1 MRRINTLKTLAIVVL
16 ATICVAFASVSV
28 SMLDVA
34 KAETTSSQAA
44 DVVLDM
50 NGTEA
55 NLEAT
60 SGVTI
65 NKNTDFGLRSA
76 LGLFPYAKDESKTGV
91 QFGEIPEGTTATVKF
106 NKTYKASDFGG
117 VALRLIA
124 TGEITAYSL
133 SDDSLSNPAGT
144 LKVNDENSYATLT
157 MAANL
162 LADANGDISG
172 FKIYR
177 NSKSNNLFLDS
188 VTLQLDY
195 TVDGDGSSAWF
206 EVDGSRLK
214 SHTYDCNSALN
225 VFGGSGTTDFMWTE
239 DSHADKEI
247 FVKLATPVKAEDYDA
262 VEVKIAGGKNKI
274 ITAYALSD
282 TDCSYP
288 AGVTHIFGTTAIK
301 YFTLNAKIL
310 ANTDG
315 YIEGFKFKKTAL
327 DSGGQYFIDYIKF
340 VKYAADDYIKMTYPV
355 SDNANASKAD
365 SYGAWFEVDG
375 TAIADL
381 IPTKTFGLF
390 DNNDVKM
397 TFTTPEMVAKPVT
410 VRLAT
415 PVKAKK
421 GMEVAIRLAVGK
433 ACTLDGYALSDT
445 SFSTSA
451 GSVVCGG
458 GNGVVTLALDSEML
472 ADGDGYI
479 RGFVFKRT
487 AGDAADGQYFADRV
501 YLISPK
507 DTVLDM
513 NLTDAWFEYNGEQ
526 ITECHPDNTVPV
538 FSGNNGSTK
547 MTWTEG
553 VGTGAE
559 ILVKF
564 GKSYHAKTY
573 PLIKFRVCVG
583 NWNAPGNT
591 ITSEILSLDGTKTAY
606 SFETEIP
613 SGAEGV
619 NQEYVLMIKSE
630 YLADKNG
637 KVSGFIL
644 KKASQ
649 TVSGA
654 TGQYFADYVELLK
667 DKDCVITVA
676 DGETTTT
683 VAAKLGE
690 TVKVS
695 ELGANDGENDKVVG
709 YKINGKLYSADYS
722 FTLTEDV
729 EIEAVRLAFKMRV
742 GASIRRSGDMG
753 LRFIVDLSG
762 ADFAALQNLVGENNL
777 TLGIAITKK
786 DNGKTVEKPATNRID
801 DGSGNIIYCGV
812 VTGIPETSYKTQF
825 SSQAFADIVY
835 ADGSNRV
842 YAIENDNVRSVY
854 DVAVNALASGTLS
867 EADRAYFE
875 SVKNT
880 ADENASSIQKII
892 LPDYDAKKNEYGID
906 ISGWLIPKNIS
917 TADVDWITD
926 AGINVMHAVAAG
938 DSETLF
944 FPEYNA
950 EAEAKL
956 NFFRD
961 KGIQIYVNTCSRDA
975 DSFRKISSFGR
986 HDGVIGMSYDEPTKA
1001 EIDEIAKYV
1010 DYFNQNGNGKNMLV
1024 NLFPSF
1030 TSSVKSDFGKWYN
1043 TTQQKYELYLQYYCD
1058 NVLSK
1063 LTSGEKWLSA
1073 DRYLLTYDK
1082 NGKKCLDNGWLAD
1095 VQSVAKVAKNYGAK
1109 TNFFVQTMA
1118 YGATNGVASGAQ
1130 EGSRDRVP
1138 TYNDIRLQQYALMA
1152 FGYDGISLFCYGSPA
1167 AGGEFSL
1174 SQTGIIDRNGN
1185 KTETYE
1191 AVKKANGEIL
1201 AFDHVLKQF
1210 AWQGV
1215 FTCDAGKTITGTSTT
1230 SNASFKTLDR
1240 ISLANVSSLS
1250 KFSASADTLCGYFK
1264 DAAGNDGIM
1273 VVNYNETTEN
1283 LTDTVE
1289 LTFDS
1294 SKYNAAVCHV
1304 GGVKKVFTGLTNGK
1318 LSLSLGAGEGI
1329 FVIPYAE

>member
-1 MRRINTLKTLAIVVL
+1 MRRINTLKTLAIVVF
-16 ATICVAFASVSV
+16 AIICAAFTSVSV
-28 SMLDVA
+28 SMLNVA
-34 KAETTSSQAA
+34 KADDSGNAAA
-44 DVVLDM
+44 DLV
-50 NGTEA
+50 
-55 NLEAT
+55 
-60 SGVTI
+60 I
-65 NKNTDFGLRSA
+65 
-76 LGLFPYAKDESKTGV
+76 
-91 QFGEIPEGTTATVKF
+91 
-106 NKTYKASDFGG
+106 
-117 VALRLIA
+117 
-124 TGEITAYSL
+124 
-133 SDDSLSNPAGT
+133 
-144 LKVNDENSYATLT
+144 
-157 MAANL
+157 
-162 LADANGDISG
+162 DANCTD
-172 FKIYR
+172 
-177 NSKSNNLFLDS
+177 
-188 VTLQLDY
+188 
-195 TVDGDGSSAWF
+195 AWL
-206 EVDGSRLK
+206 EVDGAKLK
-214 SHTYDCNSALN
+214 SHTYDNNPALN
-225 VFGGSGTTDFMWTE
+225 IFNGDGSTEFMWTE

-247 FVKLATPVKAEDYDA
+247 SVKLATPVKAEDYDA

-288 AGVTHIFGTTAIK
+288 AGVTHIFGATVIK

-310 ANTDG
+310 ADTDG
-315 YIEGFKFKKTAL
+315 YIEGFKFKRTDL
-327 DSGGQYFIDYIKF
+327 DSGDGQYYIDYIKF

-355 SDNANASKAD
+355 SDNANASKTY

-375 TAIADL
+375 TARAEL
-381 IPTKTFGLF
+381 LPTSTFGLF

-397 TFTTPEMVAKPVT
+397 TFTEPEMVAKPVT

-421 GMEVAIRLAVGK
+421 GMEVAIRLAVGE

-458 GNGVVTLALDSEML
+458 SNGVVTLELDSEML
-472 ADGDGYI
+472 ADEDGYI

-487 AGDAADGQYFADRV
+487 AGDAAEGQYFADRV

-513 NLTDAWFEYNGEQ
+513 NLTDAWLEYNEEQ
-526 ITECHPDNTVPV
+526 ITICHPDNTLSV
-538 FSGNNGSTK
+538 FSGNDGSTK
-547 MTWTEG
+547 MTWSERL
-553 VGTGAE
+553 GTGEAVS
-559 ILVKF
+559 VKF
-564 GKSYHAKTY
+564 RKSYYAETY

-583 NWNAPGNT
+583 NWNEPGNT

-630 YLADKNG
+630 YLADENG

-649 TVSGA
+649 TVGGA

-676 DGETTTT
+676 DGETTT

-695 ELGANDGENDKVVG
+695 ELGVTDGENDKVVG
-709 YKINGKLYSADYS
+709 YNINGKLYTENYS
-722 FTLTEDV
+722 FIVTEDV
-729 EIEAVRLAFKMRV
+729 EIKVVRLAFKMRV

-753 LRFIVDLSG
+753 LRFIVDLNG

-786 DNGKTVEKPATNRID
+786 DKGKTLEKPATNRID

-812 VTGIPETSYKTQF
+812 VTGIPKTSYKTQF

-835 ADGSNRV
+835 ADGSKRV

-854 DVAVNALASGTLS
+854 DVAVNALASGTLTA
-867 EADRAYFE
+867 EEKTFFE
-875 SVKNT
+875 GVKKT
-880 ADENASSIQKII
+880 AENNASSLAKII
-892 LPDYDAKKNEYGID
+892 LPDYDANKSEYGID

-950 EAEAKL
+950 EALAKL

-975 DSFRKISSFGR
+975 ASFQKISSFGK
-986 HDGVIGMSYDEPTKA
+986 HGGVIGMSYDEPTKA

-1030 TSSVKSDFGKWYN
+1030 TSSVKSDFGKLYN

-1191 AVKKANGEIL
+1191 AVKKANNEL
-1201 AFDHVLKQF
+1201 LSFDHVLKQF
-1210 AWQGV
+1210 NWQGV
-1215 FTCDAGKTITGTSTT
+1215 FTCDAGKTLTGTSTT

-1250 KFSASADTLCGYFK
+1250 KVSASADTLCGYFK

-1294 SKYNAAVCHV
+1294 SKYNAAVCYV
-1304 GGVKKVFTGLTNGK
+1304 GGVKKVFTGLTDGK

>member
-16 ATICVAFASVSV
+16 AIICAAFTSVSV
-28 SMLDVA
+28 SMLNVA

-44 DVVLDM
+44 NVVLDM

-60 SGVTI
+60 SGVAI

-76 LGLFPYAKDESKTGV
+76 LGLFPYATDESKTGV

-206 EVDGSRLK
+206 EVDGSKLT
-214 SHTYDCNSALN
+214 SHTYDNNSALN
-225 VFGGSGTTDFMWTE
+225 IFNGNGSTEFMWTE

-247 FVKLATPVKAEDYDA
+247 SVKLATPVKAEDYDA

-288 AGVTHIFGTTAIK
+288 AGVTHIFGETVIK

-315 YIEGFKFKKTAL
+315 YIKGFKFKRTDL
-327 DSGGQYFIDYIKF
+327 DSGSGMYFIDYIKF
-340 VKYAADDYIKMTYPV
+340 VRYGADDYIKMTYPV

-375 TAIADL
+375 TAI
-381 IPTKTFGLF
+381 TKLAATSVLGVL
-390 DNNDVKM
+390 DKDDVM
-397 TFTTPEMVAKPVT
+397 ATWTEGNMVAKPVT

-458 GNGVVTLALDSEML
+458 GNGVVTLELDSEML

-513 NLTDAWFEYNGEQ
+513 NLTDAWFEYNGTK
-526 ITECHPDNTVPV
+526 ITNNTDDTYAGL
-538 FSGNNGSTK
+538 FGGDGSTK
-547 MTWTEG
+547 ITWTEN

-559 ILVKF
+559 VSVKF
-564 GKSYHAKTY
+564 RKSYYAETY

-583 NWNAPGNT
+583 NLTVGNT

-619 NQEYVLMIKSE
+619 NQEYVLTLKSE
-630 YLADKNG
+630 DLADENG

-676 DGETTTT
+676 DGEETTT
-683 VAAKLGE
+683 VAAKLGA

-695 ELGANDGENDKVVG
+695 ELDANDGENDMIVG
-709 YKINGKLYSADYS
+709 YRINGGLYSADYS

-729 EIEAVRLAFKMRV
+729 EIEVVRLAFKMRV
-742 GASIRRSGDMG
+742 GASIRRVGVMG
-753 LRFIVDLSG
+753 LRFTVDL
-762 ADFAALQNLVGENNL
+762 DKTTYENLQAIVGSENVS
-777 TLGIAITKK
+777 LGIAITKK
-786 DNGKTVEKPATNRID
+786 DNGRMVEKPATNRID

-880 ADENASSIQKII
+880 ADENASTIQKII
-892 LPDYDAKKNEYGID
+892 LPDYDSKKTEYGID

-917 TADVDWITD
+917 TSDVDWITE
-926 AGINVMHAVAAG
+926 AGINIMHAVAAG

-944 FPEYNA
+944 FPEYND
-950 EAEAKL
+950 EAKAKL

-975 DSFRKISSFGR
+975 ASFQKISSFGT

-1010 DYFNQNGNGKNMLV
+1010 DYFNRNGNGKNMFV

-1030 TSSVKSDFGKWYN
+1030 ASSVKSDFGKWYN
-1043 TTQQKYELYLQYYCD
+1043 TAQQKYELYLQYYCD

-1082 NGKKCLDNGWLAD
+1082 NGNKCIDSGWLAD
-1095 VQSVAKVAKNYGAK
+1095 VQSIAKVAKNYGAK
-1109 TNFFVQTMA
+1109 TNFFIQTMPF
-1118 YGATNGVASGAQ
+1118 GATNGVATGAK

-1152 FGYDGISLFCYGSPA
+1152 FGYDGISLFCYGSPIA
-1167 AGGEFSL
+1167 DGEFAS
-1174 SQTGIIDRNGN
+1174 SQYGMIDRNGN
-1185 KTETYE
+1185 KTEIYE
-1191 AVKKANGEIL
+1191 SVKQANNEL
-1201 AFDHVLKQF
+1201 LSFDHVLKQF

-1215 FTCDAGKTITGTSTT
+1215 FTCDAGKTITGTSST
-1230 SNASFKTLDR
+1230 SNASFKSLDR

-1250 KFSASADTLCGYFK
+1250 KVSASADTLCGYFK

-1294 SKYNAAVCHV
+1294 SKYNAAVCYV
-1304 GGVKKVFTGLTNGK
+1304 GGVKKVFTGLTDGK

>member
-16 ATICVAFASVSV
+16 AIICAAFTSVSV
-28 SMLDVA
+28 SMLNVA
-34 KAETTSSQAA
+34 KAETTTVGTAGN
-44 DVVLDM
+44 VVLDM
-50 NGTEA
+50 NGSEA
-55 NLEAT
+55 WIEVGGEKVVNLNSDNAI
-60 SGVTI
+60 S
-65 NKNTDFGLRSA
+65 
-76 LGLFPYAKDESKTGV
+76 GLFVGATG
-91 QFGEIPEGTTATVKF
+91 ATKMMWTGGGASEYVVRF
-106 NKTYKASDFGG
+106 ANSYKASSYACVTVRFAVGAAG
-117 VALRLIA
+117 TI
-124 TGEITAYSL
+124 TGYSL
-133 SDDSLSNPAGT
+133 SDSNNADPAGSITSAGGNENKILVLSAATLADGNGMISGIKITSSGAGNDFIDYVSLSNEY
-144 LKVNDENSYATLT
+144 VV
-157 MAANL
+157 
-162 LADANGDISG
+162 DANCTD
-172 FKIYR
+172 
-177 NSKSNNLFLDS
+177 
-188 VTLQLDY
+188 
-195 TVDGDGSSAWF
+195 AWL
-206 EVDGSRLK
+206 EVDGSKLL
-214 SHTYDCNSALN
+214 SHTHDNNPALN
-225 VFGGSGTTDFMWTE
+225 IFNGDGSTEFMWTE
-239 DSHADKEI
+239 GSHADKEI
-247 FVKLATPVKAEDYDA
+247 SVKLATPVKADDFDA
-262 VEVKIAGGKNKI
+262 VEVKFAGDKNKI
-274 ITAYALSD
+274 VTAYALSD
-282 TDCSYP
+282 ADCSYP
-288 AGVTHIFGTTAIK
+288 AGVTHIYARTAVK

-315 YIEGFKFKKTAL
+315 YIDGFKFKRTDL
-327 DSGGQYFIDYIKF
+327 DSGSGQYFIDYIKF
-340 VKYAADDYIKMTYPV
+340 VRYAADDYIKITKPV
-355 SDNANASKAD
+355 SDSSESGGPTS

-375 TAIADL
+375 TAI
-381 IPTKTFGLF
+381 TKLAATSVLGVL
-390 DNNDVKM
+390 DKDDVM
-397 TFTTPEMVAKPVT
+397 ATWTEGNMVAKPVT

-415 PVKAKK
+415 PLKAEK
-421 GMEVAIRLAVGK
+421 GAEVAIRLAVGS

-445 SFSTSA
+445 SFSASA

-458 GNGVVTLALDSEML
+458 SNGVVTLKLDSEML
-472 ADGDGYI
+472 ADEDGYI

-487 AGDAADGQYFADRV
+487 AGEAASGQYFADRV
-501 YLISPK
+501 YLVTPK

-513 NLTDAWFEYNGEQ
+513 NLTDAWFEYNGTK
-526 ITECHPDNTVPV
+526 ITNNAADTAIPV
-538 FSGNNGSTK
+538 FSGNDGSTK
-547 MTWTEG
+547 MTWSEEL
-553 VGTGAE
+553 GTGEAVS
-559 ILVKF
+559 VKF
-564 GKSYHAKTY
+564 RKSYYAETY

-613 SGAEGV
+613 SGADGV

-630 YLADKNG
+630 YLADENG

-667 DKDCVITVA
+667 DKDCVITVR
-676 DGETTTT
+676 DGEETTT

-690 TVKVS
+690 IVKVS
-695 ELGANDGENDKVVG
+695 ELKASDGENDMIVG
-709 YKINGKLYSADYS
+709 YKINGGLYSADYS

-729 EIEAVRLAFKMRV
+729 EIEVVRLAFKMRI
-742 GASIRRSGDMG
+742 GASIRRVGVMG
-753 LRFIVDLSG
+753 LRFAVDL
-762 ADFAALQNLVGENNL
+762 DKTTYENLQAIVGSENVS
-777 TLGIAITKK
+777 LGIAITKK
-786 DNGKTVEKPATNRID
+786 DNGRTVEKPATNRID

-835 ADGSNRV
+835 ADGINRV

-892 LPDYDAKKNEYGID
+892 LPDYDANKSEYGID

-926 AGINVMHAVAAG
+926 AGINIMHAVAAG

-944 FPEYNA
+944 FPEYND
-950 EAEAKL
+950 EAIAKL

-961 KGIQIYVNTCSRDA
+961 KKIQIYVNTCSRDA
-975 DSFRKISSFGR
+975 ASFQKISSFGT
-986 HDGVIGMSYDEPTKA
+986 HGGVIGMSYDEPTKA

-1010 DYFNQNGNGKNMLV
+1010 DYFNRNGNGKNMFV

-1030 TSSVKSDFGKWYN
+1030 ASSVKSDFGKWYN

-1082 NGKKCLDNGWLAD
+1082 NGNKCIDSGWLAD

-1109 TNFFVQTMA
+1109 TNFFIQTMPF
-1118 YGATNGVASGAQ
+1118 GATNGVATGAK

-1152 FGYDGISLFCYGSPA
+1152 FGYDGISLFCYGSPIA
-1167 AGGEFSL
+1167 DGEFAS
-1174 SQTGIIDRNGN
+1174 SQYGMIDRSGN
-1185 KTETYE
+1185 KTEIYE
-1191 AVKKANGEIL
+1191 SVKQANNEL
-1201 AFDHVLKQF
+1201 LSFDHVLKQF

-1215 FTCDAGKTITGTSTT
+1215 FTCDAGKTITGTSST

-1250 KFSASADTLCGYFK
+1250 KVSASADTLCGYFK

-1273 VVNYNETTEN
+1273 VVNYNETTKN

-1294 SKYNAAVCHV
+1294 SKYNAAVCYV
-1304 GGVKKVFTGLTNGK
+1304 GGVKKVFTGLTDGK

>member
-1 MRRINTLKTLAIVVL
+1 MRRINTLKTLVIVVL
-16 ATICVAFASVSV
+16 AIICAAFTSVSV
-28 SMLDVA
+28 SMLNVA
-34 KAETTSSQAA
+34 KAETTSSQAGN
-44 DVVLDM
+44 VVLDM
-50 NGTEA
+50 NGIDA

-60 SGVTI
+60 SGVVI
-65 NKNTDFGLRSA
+65 NKNTDFGLSA
-76 LGLFPYAKDESKTGV
+76 LGLFPYATDERKTGV
-91 QFGEIPEGTTATVKF
+91 QFGEIPEGTTATVTF

-124 TGEITAYSL
+124 NGEITAYSL

-144 LKVNDENSYATLT
+144 LKVNGENSYATLT

-206 EVDGSRLK
+206 EVGGSRLT

-239 DSHADKEI
+239 GNHADKEI
-247 FVKLATPVKAEDYDA
+247 TVKLLTPVKADKFDTM
-262 VEVKIAGGKNKI
+262 EVKMVGDGQRML
-274 ITAYALSD
+274 TAYSLSD
-282 TDCSYP
+282 TECKYP
-288 AGVTHIFGTTAIK
+288 AGYLRTYGRKAENK
-301 YFTLNAKIL
+301 YLKMNASVL
-310 ANTDG
+310 ANDDG
-315 YIEGFKFKKTAL
+315 YIEGFKFKRTML
-327 DSGGQYFIDYIKF
+327 DSGNGQFFIDNI
-340 VKYAADDYIKMTYPV
+340 
-355 SDNANASKAD
+355 
-365 SYGAWFEVDG
+365 
-375 TAIADL
+375 
-381 IPTKTFGLF
+381 
-390 DNNDVKM
+390 
-397 TFTTPEMVAKPVT
+397 
-410 VRLAT
+410 
-415 PVKAKK
+415 
-421 GMEVAIRLAVGK
+421 
-433 ACTLDGYALSDT
+433 
-445 SFSTSA
+445 
-451 GSVVCGG
+451 
-458 GNGVVTLALDSEML
+458 
-472 ADGDGYI
+472 
-479 RGFVFKRT
+479 VFKSAT
-487 AGDAADGQYFADRV
+487 EAKSE
-501 YLISPK
+501 L
-507 DTVLDM
+507 LDM
-513 NLTDAWFEYNGEQ
+513 NLAEAWYEVDGKLITNQEKDSYLGYFKGADGKTKQTWTGGEMLNKVVTVKFGTAVKASDFEYFKARISVGKASTITAYAIGDQSFENPAGELVSKGDYQDETFYIDAETLADDDGFIRGFTFKKTAGSASDTDSRYHMDYVALQTVDDSLKLDMDLNGAWLEVDGAKV
-526 ITECHPDNTVPV
+526 TNNNTDDAMSV
-538 FSGNNGSTK
+538 FEGNDGSTK
-547 MTWTEG
+547 MTWTNSVGEG
-553 VGTGAE
+553 TEVS
-559 ILVKF
+559 VKF
-564 GKSYHAKTY
+564 FKSFSAAKY
-573 PLIKFRVCVG
+573 PLIKFRLCVG
-583 NWNAPGNT
+583 NWTNT
-591 ITSEILSLDGTKTAY
+591 ENTCTSEISPLNDSSKIVY
-606 SFETEIP
+606 SFDTTNVPFGSEY
-613 SGAEGV
+613 GV
-619 NQEYVLMIKSE
+619 NKEYIITLKSAD
-630 YLADKNG
+630 LADENG
-637 KVSGFIL
+637 LVRGFIL
-644 KKASQ
+644 RRGEQ
-649 TVSGA
+649 TLKGSE
-654 TGQYFADYVELLK
+654 GQYFADYVELLK

-676 DGETTTT
+676 DGETTS
-683 VAAKLGE
+683 KNF
-690 TVKVS
+690 
-695 ELGANDGENDKVVG
+695 ELGSNVNLRELGVTDGENDKVVG
-709 YKINGKLYSADYS
+709 YKINGKLYTENYS
-722 FTLTEDV
+722 FVVTENV
-729 EIEAVRLAFKMRV
+729 EIEVVRLAFKMRV

-753 LRFIVDLSG
+753 LRFIVDLNG

-786 DNGKTVEKPATNRID
+786 DNVKTVEKPATNKIYD
-801 DGSGNIIYCGV
+801 ENGNIVYCGV
-812 VTGIPETSYKTQF
+812 VTNIPEAAYKTQF
-825 SSQAFADIVY
+825 FAQGFIDVTY
-835 ADGSNRV
+835 ENGSKRLHAV
-842 YAIENDNVRSVY
+842 ENDNIRSVY
-854 DVAVNALASGTLS
+854 DVATNALASGTLTA
-867 EADRAYFE
+867 EERTFFE
-875 SVKNT
+875 GVKKIAEN
-880 ADENASSIQKII
+880 NASSLAKII
-892 LPDYDAKKNEYGID
+892 LPDYDSKKSEYGID
-906 ISGWLIPKNIS
+906 VAGWLIPLNVS
-917 TADVDWITD
+917 VSDVDYITE

-938 DSETLF
+938 DKETLY
-944 FPEYNA
+944 FPEYNDNA
-950 EAEAKL
+950 VAKL

-961 KGIQIYVNTCSRDA
+961 KGIKIYVNTCSRDG
-975 DSFRKISSFGR
+975 SSFQKIKDFGA

-1001 EIDEIAKYV
+1001 EIDDIAKYV

-1174 SQTGIIDRNGN
+1174 SQTGIIDRNRN
-1185 KTETYE
+1185 KTETYK
-1191 AVKKANGEIL
+1191 AVKKANNEL
-1201 AFDHVLKQF
+1201 LSFDHVLKQF
-1210 AWQGV
+1210 NWQGV
-1215 FTCDAGKTITGTSTT
+1215 FTCDAGKTLTGTSTT

-1250 KFSASADTLCGYFK
+1250 KVSASADTLCGYFK

-1294 SKYNAAVCHV
+1294 SKYNAAVCYV
-1304 GGVKKVFTGLTNGK
+1304 GGVKKVFTGLTDGK

>member
-16 ATICVAFASVSV
+16 AIICAAFTSVSV
-28 SMLDVA
+28 SMLNVA
-34 KAETTSSQAA
+34 KAETASSQAA
-44 DVVLDM
+44 NVVLDM
-50 NGTEA
+50 NGSDSWIEVGGEKVG
-55 NLEAT
+55 NLNSDNAI
-60 SGVTI
+60 S
-65 NKNTDFGLRSA
+65 
-76 LGLFPYAKDESKTGV
+76 GLFSG
-91 QFGEIPEGTTATVKF
+91 
-106 NKTYKASDFGG
+106 
-117 VALRLIA
+117 A
-124 TGEITAYSL
+124 TGETKMMWTGGGVSEYVIRFANGYKAANYTCVTVRFAIGAAGTITGYSL
-133 SDDSLSNPAGT
+133 SDSNNADPAGSITSAGGNENKILVLSASALADENGMIKGIKITSSGAGNDFVDYVSLSNGY
-144 LKVNDENSYATLT
+144 VV
-157 MAANL
+157 
-162 LADANGDISG
+162 DANCTD
-172 FKIYR
+172 
-177 NSKSNNLFLDS
+177 
-188 VTLQLDY
+188 
-195 TVDGDGSSAWF
+195 AWL
-206 EVDGSRLK
+206 EVAGAKLT
-214 SHTYDCNSALN
+214 SHTYDNNPALV
-225 VFGGSGTTDFMWTE
+225 VFNGDGSTEFMWTE
-239 DSHADKEI
+239 GSHADKEI
-247 FVKLATPVKAEDYDA
+247 SVKLATPVKADDFDA
-262 VEVKIAGGKNKI
+262 VEVKFAGDKNKI
-274 ITAYALSD
+274 VTAYALSD

-288 AGVTHIFGTTAIK
+288 AGVTHIYARTAIK

-315 YIEGFKFKKTAL
+315 YIDGFKFKRTDL
-327 DSGGQYFIDYIKF
+327 DSGSGQYFIDYIKF
-340 VKYAADDYIKMTYPV
+340 VRYAADDYIKITKPV
-355 SDNANASKAD
+355 SDSSESGGPTS
-365 SYGAWFEVDG
+365 SYGAWFEIDG
-375 TAIADL
+375 TAITNLAATRVLGVLD
-381 IPTKTFGLF
+381 K
-390 DNNDVKM
+390 DDVM
-397 TFTTPEMVAKPVT
+397 ATWTEGNMVAKPVT

-458 GNGVVTLALDSEML
+458 GNGVVTLELDSEML

-501 YLISPK
+501 YLVTPK

-513 NLTDAWFEYNGEQ
+513 NLTDAWFEYNGTK
-526 ITECHPDNTVPV
+526 ITNNTDDTYAGL
-538 FSGNNGSTK
+538 FGGDGSTK
-547 MTWTEG
+547 ITWTEN

-559 ILVKF
+559 VSVKF
-564 GKSYHAKTY
+564 RKSYYAETY

-583 NWNAPGNT
+583 NLTVGNT

-619 NQEYVLMIKSE
+619 NQEYVLTLKSE
-630 YLADKNG
+630 DLADENG

-667 DKDCVITVA
+667 DKDCVITVRN
-676 DGETTTT
+676 GEETTT
-683 VAAKLGE
+683 VAAKLGA

-695 ELGANDGENDKVVG
+695 ELGVNDGENDMIVG
-709 YKINGKLYSADYS
+709 YRINGGLYSADYS

-729 EIEAVRLAFKMRV
+729 EIEVVRLAFKMRV
-742 GASIRRSGDMG
+742 GASIRRVGVMG
-753 LRFIVDLSG
+753 LRFTVDL
-762 ADFAALQNLVGENNL
+762 DKTTYENLQAIVGSENVS
-777 TLGIAITKK
+777 LGIAITKK
-786 DNGKTVEKPATNRID
+786 DNGRTVEKSATNRID

-825 SSQAFADIVY
+825 SSQAFANIVY

-880 ADENASSIQKII
+880 ADENASTIQKIN
-892 LPDYDAKKNEYGID
+892 LPDYDSKKNEYGID

-917 TADVDWITD
+917 TADVDWITE
-926 AGINVMHAVAAG
+926 AGINIMHAVAAG

-944 FPEYNA
+944 FPEYND
-950 EAEAKL
+950 EAIAKL

-975 DSFRKISSFGR
+975 ASFQKISSFGA
-986 HDGVIGMSYDEPTKA
+986 HGGVIGMSYDEPTKA

-1010 DYFNQNGNGKNMLV
+1010 DYFNRNGNGKNMLV

-1030 TSSVKSDFGKWYN
+1030 ASSVKSDFGKWYN
-1043 TTQQKYELYLQYYCD
+1043 TTLQKYELYLQYYCD

-1082 NGKKCLDNGWLAD
+1082 NGNKCIDSGWLAD
-1095 VQSVAKVAKNYGAK
+1095 VQSIAKVAKNYGAK
-1109 TNFFVQTMA
+1109 TNFFIQTMPF
-1118 YGATNGVASGAQ
+1118 GATNGVATGAK

-1152 FGYDGISLFCYGSPA
+1152 FGYDGISLFCYGSPIA
-1167 AGGEFSL
+1167 DGEFAS
-1174 SQTGIIDRNGN
+1174 SQYGMIDRNGN
-1185 KTETYE
+1185 KTEIYD
-1191 AVKKANGEIL
+1191 AVKQANNEL
-1201 AFDHVLKQF
+1201 LSFDHVLKQF
-1210 AWQGV
+1210 AWRGV
-1215 FTCDAGKTITGTSTT
+1215 FTCDAGKTITGTSST
-1230 SNASFKTLDR
+1230 SNASFKSLDR

-1250 KFSASADTLCGYFK
+1250 KVSASADTLCGYFK

-1294 SKYNAAVCHV
+1294 SKYNAAVCYV
-1304 GGVKKVFTGLTNGK
+1304 GGVKKVFTGLTDGK

>member
-1 MRRINTLKTLAIVVL
+1 MRRINTLKTLAIVVF
-16 ATICVAFASVSV
+16 AIICAAFTSVSV
-28 SMLDVA
+28 SMLNVA
-34 KAETTSSQAA
+34 KADDSGNAAA
-44 DVVLDM
+44 DLV
-50 NGTEA
+50 
-55 NLEAT
+55 
-60 SGVTI
+60 I
-65 NKNTDFGLRSA
+65 
-76 LGLFPYAKDESKTGV
+76 
-91 QFGEIPEGTTATVKF
+91 
-106 NKTYKASDFGG
+106 
-117 VALRLIA
+117 
-124 TGEITAYSL
+124 
-133 SDDSLSNPAGT
+133 
-144 LKVNDENSYATLT
+144 
-157 MAANL
+157 
-162 LADANGDISG
+162 DANCTD
-172 FKIYR
+172 
-177 NSKSNNLFLDS
+177 
-188 VTLQLDY
+188 
-195 TVDGDGSSAWF
+195 AWL
-206 EVDGSRLK
+206 EVDGAKLK
-214 SHTYDCNSALN
+214 SHTYDNNPALN
-225 VFGGSGTTDFMWTE
+225 IFNGDGSTEFMWTE

-247 FVKLATPVKAEDYDA
+247 SVKLATPVKAEDYDA

-288 AGVTHIFGTTAIK
+288 AGVTHIFGETVIK

-310 ANTDG
+310 ANADG
-315 YIEGFKFKKTAL
+315 NIEGFKFKRTAL
-327 DSGGQYFIDYIKF
+327 DETNGQFFVDYIKF

-355 SDNANASKAD
+355 SDDANASKTY
-365 SYGAWFEVDG
+365 SYGAWLEVDG
-375 TAIADL
+375 SAISKLAATSVLGVLD
-381 IPTKTFGLF
+381 K
-390 DNNDVKM
+390 NDIM
-397 TFTTPEMVAKPVT
+397 ASWTEGDMVAKPVT

-421 GMEVAIRLAVGK
+421 GMEVAIRLAVGE

-458 GNGVVTLALDSEML
+458 GNGVVTLELDSAML
-472 ADGDGYI
+472 ADEDGYI

-487 AGDAADGQYFADRV
+487 AGDAAKGQYFADRV

-513 NLTDAWFEYNGEQ
+513 NLTDAWFEYNGTK
-526 ITECHPDNTVPV
+526 IIKNDADTAIPV
-538 FSGNNGSTK
+538 FSGNDGSTK
-547 MTWTEG
+547 MTWSEG
-553 VGTGAE
+553 LGMGEEV
-559 ILVKF
+559 LVKF
-564 GKSYHAKTY
+564 GKSYYAETY

-630 YLADKNG
+630 YLADENG

-676 DGETTTT
+676 DGEGTTT

-695 ELGANDGENDKVVG
+695 ELGVTDGENDKVVG
-709 YKINGKLYSADYS
+709 YNINGKLYTENYS
-722 FTLTEDV
+722 FIVTEDV
-729 EIEAVRLAFKMRV
+729 EIEVVRLAFKMRV

-753 LRFIVDLSG
+753 LRFIVDLNG
-762 ADFAALQNLVGENNL
+762 ADFAALQNLVGGNNL

-786 DNGKTVEKPATNRID
+786 DNRKTLEKNATNRID

-854 DVAVNALASGTLS
+854 DVAVNALESGTLS

-880 ADENASSIQKII
+880 ADEHASTIQKII
-892 LPDYDAKKNEYGID
+892 LPDYDAKKSEYGID

-917 TADVDWITD
+917 TADVNWITD

-950 EAEAKL
+950 EAIAKL

-961 KGIQIYVNTCSRDA
+961 KGIQIYVNTCSREA
-975 DSFRKISSFGR
+975 ASFQKISSFGA
-986 HDGVIGMSYDEPTKA
+986 HGGVIGMSYDEPTKA

-1030 TSSVKSDFGKWYN
+1030 TSSVKSDFGKLYN

-1138 TYNDIRLQQYALMA
+1138 TYNDMRLQQYALMA

-1210 AWQGV
+1210 NWQGV
-1215 FTCDAGKTITGTSTT
+1215 FTCDAGKTLTGTSTT
-1230 SNASFKTLDR
+1230 TNASFKTLDR

-1250 KFSASADTLCGYFK
+1250 KVSASADTLCGYFK
-1264 DAAGNDGIM
+1264 DSAGNDGIM

-1294 SKYNAAVCHV
+1294 SKYNAAVCYV

>member
-16 ATICVAFASVSV
+16 AIICAAFTSVSV
-28 SMLDVA
+28 SMLNVA

-44 DVVLDM
+44 NVVLDM

-60 SGVTI
+60 SGVAI

-76 LGLFPYAKDESKTGV
+76 LGLFPYATDESKTGV

-206 EVDGSRLK
+206 EVDGSKLT
-214 SHTYDCNSALN
+214 SHTYDNNSALN
-225 VFGGSGTTDFMWTE
+225 IFNGNGSTEFMWTE

-247 FVKLATPVKAEDYDA
+247 SVKLATPVKVEDYDA

-288 AGVTHIFGTTAIK
+288 AGVTHIFGETVIK

-315 YIEGFKFKKTAL
+315 YIEGFKFKRTDI
-327 DSGGQYFIDYIKF
+327 DSGSGMYFIDYIKF
-340 VKYAADDYIKMTYPV
+340 VKYGADDYIKMTYPV
-355 SDNANASKAD
+355 SDSTNASKAD

-375 TAIADL
+375 TARTKLIA
-381 IPTKTFGLF
+381 TSTFGLF
-390 DNNDVKM
+390 DNDDVMM
-397 TFTTPEMVAKPVT
+397 TWTEGEMVAKPVT

-445 SFSTSA
+445 SFSASA

-458 GNGVVTLALDSEML
+458 GNGVVTLELDSEML

-501 YLISPK
+501 YLVTPK

-513 NLTDAWFEYNGEQ
+513 NLTDAWFEYNGTK
-526 ITECHPDNTVPV
+526 ITNNTDDTYAGL
-538 FSGNNGSTK
+538 FGGDGSTK
-547 MTWTEG
+547 ITWTEN

-559 ILVKF
+559 VSVKF
-564 GKSYHAKTY
+564 RKSYYAETY

-583 NWNAPGNT
+583 NLTVGNT

-619 NQEYVLMIKSE
+619 NQEYVLMLKSE
-630 YLADKNG
+630 DLADENG

-667 DKDCVITVA
+667 DKDCVITVRN
-676 DGETTTT
+676 GEETTT
-683 VAAKLGE
+683 VAAKLGK

-695 ELGANDGENDKVVG
+695 ELGANDGENDMIVG
-709 YKINGKLYSADYS
+709 YRINGGLYSADYS

-729 EIEAVRLAFKMRV
+729 EIEVVRLAFKMRV
-742 GASIRRSGDMG
+742 GASIRRVGVMG
-753 LRFIVDLSG
+753 LRFTVDL
-762 ADFAALQNLVGENNL
+762 DKTTYENLQAIVGSENVS
-777 TLGIAITKK
+777 LGIAITKK
-786 DNGKTVEKPATNRID
+786 DNGRTVEKTATNRID

-880 ADENASSIQKII
+880 ADEKASTIQKIN
-892 LPDYDAKKNEYGID
+892 LPDYDSKKNEYGID

-917 TADVDWITD
+917 TADVDWITE
-926 AGINVMHAVAAG
+926 AGINIMHAVAAG

-944 FPEYNA
+944 FPEYND
-950 EAEAKL
+950 EAKAKL

-975 DSFRKISSFGR
+975 ASFQKISSFGK
-986 HDGVIGMSYDEPTKA
+986 HGGVIGMSYDEPTKA

-1010 DYFNQNGNGKNMLV
+1010 DYFNRNGNGKNMLV

-1030 TSSVKSDFGKWYN
+1030 ASSVKSDFGKWYN
-1043 TTQQKYELYLQYYCD
+1043 TTLQKYELYLQYYCD

-1082 NGKKCLDNGWLAD
+1082 NGNKCIDSGWLAD
-1095 VQSVAKVAKNYGAK
+1095 VQSIAKVAKNYGAK
-1109 TNFFVQTMA
+1109 TNFFIQTMPF
-1118 YGATNGVASGAQ
+1118 GATNGVATGAK

-1152 FGYDGISLFCYGSPA
+1152 FGYDGISLFCYGSPIA
-1167 AGGEFSL
+1167 DGEFAS
-1174 SQTGIIDRNGN
+1174 SQYGMIDRSGN
-1185 KTETYE
+1185 KTEIYE
-1191 AVKKANGEIL
+1191 SVKKANNEL
-1201 AFDHVLKQF
+1201 LSFDHVLKQF

-1215 FTCDAGKTITGTSTT
+1215 FTCDAGKTITGTSST
-1230 SNASFKTLDR
+1230 SNASFKSLDR

-1250 KFSASADTLCGYFK
+1250 KVSASADTLCGYFK

-1294 SKYNAAVCHV
+1294 SKYNAAVCYV
-1304 GGVKKVFTGLTNGK
+1304 GGVKKVFTGLTDGK

>member
-1 MRRINTLKTLAIVVL
+1 
-16 ATICVAFASVSV
+16 
-28 SMLDVA
+28 
-34 KAETTSSQAA
+34 
-44 DVVLDM
+44 
-50 NGTEA
+50 
-55 NLEAT
+55 
-60 SGVTI
+60 
-65 NKNTDFGLRSA
+65 
-76 LGLFPYAKDESKTGV
+76 
-91 QFGEIPEGTTATVKF
+91 
-106 NKTYKASDFGG
+106 
-117 VALRLIA
+117 
-124 TGEITAYSL
+124 
-133 SDDSLSNPAGT
+133 
-144 LKVNDENSYATLT
+144 
-157 MAANL
+157 
-162 LADANGDISG
+162 
-172 FKIYR
+172 
-177 NSKSNNLFLDS
+177 
-188 VTLQLDY
+188 
-195 TVDGDGSSAWF
+195 
-206 EVDGSRLK
+206 
-214 SHTYDCNSALN
+214 
-225 VFGGSGTTDFMWTE
+225 MWTE
-239 DSHADKEI
+239 GEHANKEI
-247 FVKLATPVKAEDYDA
+247 SVKLANPVKAADYDT
-262 VEVKIAGGKNKI
+262 VEVRIAGDGNRI
-274 ITAYALSD
+274 MTAYALSD
-282 TDCSYP
+282 TDCAYS
-288 AGVTHIFGTTAIK
+288 AGSIRFFGRTAIK
-301 YFTLNAKIL
+301 NFIINAKIL
-310 ANTDG
+310 ANADG
-315 YIEGFKFKKTAL
+315 NIEGFKFKRTAL
-327 DSGGQYFIDYIKF
+327 DETNGQFFVDYIKF

-355 SDNANASKAD
+355 SDDANASKTY

-375 TAIADL
+375 TARANL
-381 IPTKTFGLF
+381 LPTSTFGLF

-397 TFTTPEMVAKPVT
+397 TFTEPEMVAKPVT

-458 GNGVVTLALDSEML
+458 GNGVVTLELDSAML
-472 ADGDGYI
+472 ADEDGYI

-487 AGDAADGQYFADRV
+487 AGDAAKGQYFADRV

-513 NLTDAWFEYNGEQ
+513 NLTDAWFEYNGTK
-526 ITECHPDNTVPV
+526 IIKNDADTAIPV
-538 FSGNNGSTK
+538 FSGNDGSTK
-547 MTWTEG
+547 MTWSEG
-553 VGTGAE
+553 LGTGE
-559 ILVKF
+559 EVLVKF
-564 GKSYHAKTY
+564 GKSYYAETY

-613 SGAEGV
+613 SGAVGV

-676 DGETTTT
+676 DGETTT

-695 ELGANDGENDKVVG
+695 ELGVTDGENDKVVG
-709 YKINGKLYSADYS
+709 YKINGKLYTENYS
-722 FTLTEDV
+722 FIVTEDV
-729 EIEAVRLAFKMRV
+729 EIKVVRLAFKMRV

-753 LRFIVDLSG
+753 LRFIVDLNG

-786 DNGKTVEKPATNRID
+786 DNWKTVVKPATNRID

-854 DVAVNALASGTLS
+854 DVAVNALESGTLS
-867 EADRAYFE
+867 EDDRAYFE

-880 ADENASSIQKII
+880 ADEHASSIQKII
-892 LPDYDAKKNEYGID
+892 LPDYDAKKSEYGID

-917 TADVDWITD
+917 TADVNWITD
-926 AGINVMHAVAAG
+926 AGINIMHAVAAG

-950 EAEAKL
+950 EAIAKL

-975 DSFRKISSFGR
+975 ASFQKISSFGK
-986 HDGVIGMSYDEPTKA
+986 HGGVIGMSYDEPTKA

-1030 TSSVKSDFGKWYN
+1030 TSSVKSDFGKLYN

-1138 TYNDIRLQQYALMA
+1138 TYNDIRLQEYSLMA

-1185 KTETYE
+1185 KTETYK
-1191 AVKKANGEIL
+1191 AVKKANNEL
-1201 AFDHVLKQF
+1201 LSFDHVLKQF
-1210 AWQGV
+1210 NWQGV
-1215 FTCDAGKTITGTSTT
+1215 FTCDAGKTLTGTSTT

-1250 KFSASADTLCGYFK
+1250 KVSASADTLCGYFK

-1294 SKYNAAVCHV
+1294 SKYNAAVCYV

>member
-16 ATICVAFASVSV
+16 AIICAAFTSVSV
-28 SMLDVA
+28 SMLNVA
-34 KAETTSSQAA
+34 KADDSGNAAA
-44 DVVLDM
+44 DLV
-50 NGTEA
+50 
-55 NLEAT
+55 
-60 SGVTI
+60 I
-65 NKNTDFGLRSA
+65 
-76 LGLFPYAKDESKTGV
+76 
-91 QFGEIPEGTTATVKF
+91 
-106 NKTYKASDFGG
+106 
-117 VALRLIA
+117 
-124 TGEITAYSL
+124 
-133 SDDSLSNPAGT
+133 
-144 LKVNDENSYATLT
+144 
-157 MAANL
+157 
-162 LADANGDISG
+162 DANCTD
-172 FKIYR
+172 
-177 NSKSNNLFLDS
+177 
-188 VTLQLDY
+188 
-195 TVDGDGSSAWF
+195 AWL
-206 EVDGSRLK
+206 EVNGAKLK
-214 SHTYDCNSALN
+214 SHTYDNNPALN
-225 VFGGSGTTDFMWTE
+225 IFNGDGSTEFMWTE

-247 FVKLATPVKAEDYDA
+247 SVKLATPVKAEDYDA

-288 AGVTHIFGTTAIK
+288 AGVTHIFGATVIK

-315 YIEGFKFKKTAL
+315 YIEGFKFKRTDL
-327 DSGGQYFIDYIKF
+327 DSGDGQYYIDYIKF

-355 SDNANASKAD
+355 SDNANASKTY

-375 TAIADL
+375 TARANL
-381 IPTKTFGLF
+381 LPTSTFGLF

-397 TFTTPEMVAKPVT
+397 TFTEPEMVAKPVT

-458 GNGVVTLALDSEML
+458 SNGVVTLELDSEML
-472 ADGDGYI
+472 ADKDGYI

-487 AGDAADGQYFADRV
+487 AGDAAEGQYFADRV

-513 NLTDAWFEYNGEQ
+513 NLTDAWFEYNGTK
-526 ITECHPDNTVPV
+526 IIKNDADTAIPV
-538 FSGNNGSTK
+538 FSGNDGSTK

-559 ILVKF
+559 VLVKF
-564 GKSYHAKTY
+564 GKSYYAETY

-583 NWNAPGNT
+583 NWKVPGNT

-676 DGETTTT
+676 DGETMTT

-695 ELGANDGENDKVVG
+695 ELGVTDGENDKVVG
-709 YKINGKLYSADYS
+709 YNINGKLYTENYS
-722 FTLTEDV
+722 FIVTEDV
-729 EIEAVRLAFKMRV
+729 EIEVVRLAFKMRV

-753 LRFIVDLSG
+753 LRFIVDLNG

-786 DNGKTVEKPATNRID
+786 DNRKTLEKPATNRID

-812 VTGIPETSYKTQF
+812 VTGIPKTSYKTQF

-835 ADGSNRV
+835 ADGSKRV

-854 DVAVNALASGTLS
+854 DVAVNALESGTLS
-867 EADRAYFE
+867 ETDRAYFE

-892 LPDYDAKKNEYGID
+892 LPDYDAKKSEYGID

-917 TADVDWITD
+917 TADVNWITD

-950 EAEAKL
+950 EAIAKL

-975 DSFRKISSFGR
+975 ASFQKISSFGK
-986 HDGVIGMSYDEPTKA
+986 HGGVIGMSYDEPTKA

-1030 TSSVKSDFGKWYN
+1030 TSSVKSDFGKLYN

-1138 TYNDIRLQQYALMA
+1138 TYNDIRLQEYSLMA

-1185 KTETYE
+1185 KTETYK
-1191 AVKKANGEIL
+1191 AVKKANNEL
-1201 AFDHVLKQF
+1201 LSFDHVLKQF
-1210 AWQGV
+1210 NWQGV
-1215 FTCDAGKTITGTSTT
+1215 FTCDAGKTLTGTSTT

-1250 KFSASADTLCGYFK
+1250 KVSASADTLCGYFK

-1294 SKYNAAVCHV
+1294 SKYNAAVCYV
-1304 GGVKKVFTGLTNGK
+1304 GGVKKVFTGLTDGK

>member
-16 ATICVAFASVSV
+16 AIICAAFTSVSV
-28 SMLDVA
+28 SMLNVA

-44 DVVLDM
+44 NVVLDM
-50 NGTEA
+50 NGSDSWIEVGGEKVG
-55 NLEAT
+55 NLNSDNAV
-60 SGVTI
+60 S
-65 NKNTDFGLRSA
+65 
-76 LGLFPYAKDESKTGV
+76 GLFSGATG
-91 QFGEIPEGTTATVKF
+91 ATKMMWTGGGASEYVIRF
-106 NKTYKASDFGG
+106 ANSYKASSYACVTVRFAIGAAG
-117 VALRLIA
+117 TIA
-124 TGEITAYSL
+124 GYSL
-133 SDDSLSNPAGT
+133 SDSNNADPAGSITSAGGNENKILVLSAATLADGNGMISGIKITSSGAGNDFIDYVSLSNEY
-144 LKVNDENSYATLT
+144 VV
-157 MAANL
+157 
-162 LADANGDISG
+162 DANCTD
-172 FKIYR
+172 
-177 NSKSNNLFLDS
+177 
-188 VTLQLDY
+188 
-195 TVDGDGSSAWF
+195 AWL
-206 EVDGSRLK
+206 EVDGSKLL
-214 SHTYDCNSALN
+214 SHTYDNNPALN
-225 VFGGSGTTDFMWTE
+225 IFNGDGSTEFMWTE
-239 DSHADKEI
+239 NSHADKEI
-247 FVKLATPVKAEDYDA
+247 SVKLATPVKAEDYDA

-288 AGVTHIFGTTAIK
+288 AGVTHIFGETVIK

-315 YIEGFKFKKTAL
+315 YIEGFKFKRTDI
-327 DSGGQYFIDYIKF
+327 DSGSGMYFIDYIKF
-340 VKYAADDYIKMTYPV
+340 VRYGADDYIKMTYPV
-355 SDNANASKAD
+355 SDSANASSAA

-375 TAIADL
+375 TARTKLIA
-381 IPTKTFGLF
+381 TSTFGLF
-390 DNNDVKM
+390 DNDDVMM
-397 TFTTPEMVAKPVT
+397 TWTEGEMVAKPVT

-451 GSVVCGG
+451 GSVACGG

-487 AGDAADGQYFADRV
+487 AGDAVDGQYFADRV
-501 YLISPK
+501 YLVTPK

-513 NLTDAWFEYNGEQ
+513 NLTDAWFEYNGTK
-526 ITECHPDNTVPV
+526 ITNNTDDTYAGL
-538 FSGNNGSTK
+538 FGGDGSTK
-547 MTWTEG
+547 ITWTEN

-559 ILVKF
+559 VLVKF
-564 GKSYHAKTY
+564 RKSYYAETY

-583 NWNAPGNT
+583 NLTVGNT

-619 NQEYVLMIKSE
+619 NQEYVLTLKSE
-630 YLADKNG
+630 DLADENG

-667 DKDCVITVA
+667 DKDCVITVRN
-676 DGETTTT
+676 GEETTT
-683 VAAKLGE
+683 VAAKLGK

-695 ELGANDGENDKVVG
+695 ELGANDGENDMIVG
-709 YKINGKLYSADYS
+709 YRINGGLYSADYS

-729 EIEAVRLAFKMRV
+729 EIEVVRLAFKMRV
-742 GASIRRSGDMG
+742 GASIRRVGVMG
-753 LRFIVDLSG
+753 LRFTVDL
-762 ADFAALQNLVGENNL
+762 DKTTYENLQAIVGSENVS
-777 TLGIAITKK
+777 LGIAITKK
-786 DNGKTVEKPATNRID
+786 DGRTVEKSATNRID

-867 EADRAYFE
+867 EVDKAYFE

-880 ADENASSIQKII
+880 ADENASTIQKII
-892 LPDYDAKKNEYGID
+892 LPDYDSKKNEYGID

-917 TADVDWITD
+917 TADVDWITE
-926 AGINVMHAVAAG
+926 AGINIMHAVAAG

-944 FPEYNA
+944 FPEYND
-950 EAEAKL
+950 EAKAKL

-961 KGIQIYVNTCSRDA
+961 KNIQIYVNTCSRDVV
-975 DSFRKISSFGR
+975 SFQKISSFGT

-1001 EIDEIAKYV
+1001 EIDEIAKHV
-1010 DYFNQNGNGKNMLV
+1010 DYFNQNGNGKNMFV

-1030 TSSVKSDFGKWYN
+1030 ASSVKSDFGQWYT

-1082 NGKKCLDNGWLAD
+1082 NGNKCIDSGWLAD
-1095 VQSVAKVAKNYGAK
+1095 VQSIAKVAKNYGAK
-1109 TNFFVQTMA
+1109 TNFFIQTMPF
-1118 YGATNGVASGAQ
+1118 GATNGVATGAK

-1152 FGYDGISLFCYGSPA
+1152 FGYDGISLFCYGSPIA
-1167 AGGEFSL
+1167 DGEFAS
-1174 SQTGIIDRNGN
+1174 SQYGMIDRNGN
-1185 KTETYE
+1185 KTEIYD
-1191 AVKKANGEIL
+1191 AVKQANNEL
-1201 AFDHVLKQF
+1201 LSFDHVLKQF

-1215 FTCDAGKTITGTSTT
+1215 FTCDAGKTITGTSST
-1230 SNASFKTLDR
+1230 SNASFKSLDR

-1250 KFSASADTLCGYFK
+1250 KVSASADTLCGYFK

-1294 SKYNAAVCHV
+1294 SKYNAAVCYV
-1304 GGVKKVFTGLTNGK
+1304 GGVKKVFTGPTDGK

>member
-16 ATICVAFASVSV
+16 AIICAAFTSVSV
-28 SMLDVA
+28 SMLNVA

-44 DVVLDM
+44 NVVLDM
-50 NGTEA
+50 NGSDSWIEVGGEKVG
-55 NLEAT
+55 NLNSDNAI
-60 SGVTI
+60 S
-65 NKNTDFGLRSA
+65 
-76 LGLFPYAKDESKTGV
+76 GLFSG
-91 QFGEIPEGTTATVKF
+91 
-106 NKTYKASDFGG
+106 
-117 VALRLIA
+117 A
-124 TGEITAYSL
+124 TGETKMMWTGGGVSEYVIRFANGYKAANYTCVTVRFAIGAAGTITGYSL
-133 SDDSLSNPAGT
+133 SDSNNADPAGSITSAGGNENKILVLSASALADENGMIKGIKITSSGAGNDFVDYVSLSNGY
-144 LKVNDENSYATLT
+144 VV
-157 MAANL
+157 
-162 LADANGDISG
+162 DANCTD
-172 FKIYR
+172 
-177 NSKSNNLFLDS
+177 
-188 VTLQLDY
+188 
-195 TVDGDGSSAWF
+195 AWL
-206 EVDGSRLK
+206 EVAGAKLT
-214 SHTYDCNSALN
+214 SHTYDNNPALV
-225 VFGGSGTTDFMWTE
+225 VFNGDGSTEFMWTE
-239 DSHADKEI
+239 GSHADKEI
-247 FVKLATPVKAEDYDA
+247 SVKLATPVKADDFDA
-262 VEVKIAGGKNKI
+262 VEVKFAGDKNKI
-274 ITAYALSD
+274 VTAYALSD

-288 AGVTHIFGTTAIK
+288 AGVTHIYARTAIK

-315 YIEGFKFKKTAL
+315 YIDGFKFKRTDL
-327 DSGGQYFIDYIKF
+327 DSGSGQYFIDYIKF
-340 VKYAADDYIKMTYPV
+340 VRYAADDYIKITKPV
-355 SDNANASKAD
+355 SDSSESGGPTS
-365 SYGAWFEVDG
+365 SYGAWFEIDG
-375 TAIADL
+375 TAITNLAATRVLGVLD
-381 IPTKTFGLF
+381 K
-390 DNNDVKM
+390 DDVM
-397 TFTTPEMVAKPVT
+397 ATWTEGNMVAKPVT

-458 GNGVVTLALDSEML
+458 GNGVVTLELDSEML

-501 YLISPK
+501 YLVTPK

-513 NLTDAWFEYNGEQ
+513 NLTDAWFEYNGTK
-526 ITECHPDNTVPV
+526 ITNNTDDTYAGL
-538 FSGNNGSTK
+538 FGGDGSTK
-547 MTWTEG
+547 ITWTEN

-559 ILVKF
+559 VSVKF
-564 GKSYHAKTY
+564 RKSYYAETY

-583 NWNAPGNT
+583 NLTVGNT

-619 NQEYVLMIKSE
+619 NQEYVLTLKSE
-630 YLADKNG
+630 DLADENG

-667 DKDCVITVA
+667 DKDCVITVRN
-676 DGETTTT
+676 GEETTT
-683 VAAKLGE
+683 VAAKLGA

-695 ELGANDGENDKVVG
+695 ELGVNDGENDMIVG
-709 YKINGKLYSADYS
+709 YRINGGLYSADYS

-729 EIEAVRLAFKMRV
+729 EIEVVRLAFKMRV
-742 GASIRRSGDMG
+742 GASIRRVGVMG
-753 LRFIVDLSG
+753 LRFTVDL
-762 ADFAALQNLVGENNL
+762 DKTTYENLQAIVGSENVS
-777 TLGIAITKK
+777 LGIAITKK
-786 DNGKTVEKPATNRID
+786 DNGRTVEKSATNRID

-825 SSQAFADIVY
+825 SSQAFANIVY

-880 ADENASSIQKII
+880 ADENASTIQKIN
-892 LPDYDAKKNEYGID
+892 LPDYDSKKNEYGID

-917 TADVDWITD
+917 TADVDWITE
-926 AGINVMHAVAAG
+926 AGINIMHAVAAG

-944 FPEYNA
+944 FPEYND
-950 EAEAKL
+950 EAIAKL

-975 DSFRKISSFGR
+975 ASFQKISSFGA
-986 HDGVIGMSYDEPTKA
+986 HGGVIGMSYDEPTKA

-1010 DYFNQNGNGKNMLV
+1010 DYFNRNGNGKNMLV

-1030 TSSVKSDFGKWYN
+1030 ASSVKSDFGKWYN
-1043 TTQQKYELYLQYYCD
+1043 TTLQKYELYLQYYCD

-1082 NGKKCLDNGWLAD
+1082 NGNKCIDSGWLAD
-1095 VQSVAKVAKNYGAK
+1095 VQSIAKVAKNYGAK
-1109 TNFFVQTMA
+1109 TNFFIQTMPF
-1118 YGATNGVASGAQ
+1118 GATNGVATGAK

-1152 FGYDGISLFCYGSPA
+1152 FGYDGISLFCYGSPIA
-1167 AGGEFSL
+1167 DGEFAS
-1174 SQTGIIDRNGN
+1174 SQYGMIDRNGN
-1185 KTETYE
+1185 KTEIYD
-1191 AVKKANGEIL
+1191 AVKQANNEL
-1201 AFDHVLKQF
+1201 LSFDHVLKQF
-1210 AWQGV
+1210 AWRGV
-1215 FTCDAGKTITGTSTT
+1215 FTCDAGKTITGTSST
-1230 SNASFKTLDR
+1230 SNASFKSLDR

-1250 KFSASADTLCGYFK
+1250 KVSASADTLCGYFK

-1294 SKYNAAVCHV
+1294 SKYNAAVCYV
-1304 GGVKKVFTGLTNGK
+1304 GGVKKVFTGLTDGK

>member
-16 ATICVAFASVSV
+16 AIICAAFTSVSV
-28 SMLDVA
+28 SMLNVA

-44 DVVLDM
+44 NVVLDM
-50 NGTEA
+50 NGIEA

-60 SGVTI
+60 SGVAI

-76 LGLFPYAKDESKTGV
+76 LGLFPYATDESKTGV

-225 VFGGSGTTDFMWTE
+225 VFDGSGTTDFMWTE
-239 DSHADKEI
+239 GSHADKEI
-247 FVKLATPVKAEDYDA
+247 TVKLLTPVKADKFDTM
-262 VEVKIAGGKNKI
+262 EVKMVGDGQRML
-274 ITAYALSD
+274 TAYSLSD
-282 TDCSYP
+282 TECKYA
-288 AGVTHIFGTTAIK
+288 AGYLRTYGRNAENK
-301 YFTLNAKIL
+301 YLKMNASVL
-310 ANTDG
+310 ANDDG
-315 YIEGFKFKKTAL
+315 YIEGFKFKRTML
-327 DSGGQYFIDYIKF
+327 DSGNGQFFIDNI
-340 VKYAADDYIKMTYPV
+340 
-355 SDNANASKAD
+355 
-365 SYGAWFEVDG
+365 
-375 TAIADL
+375 
-381 IPTKTFGLF
+381 
-390 DNNDVKM
+390 
-397 TFTTPEMVAKPVT
+397 
-410 VRLAT
+410 
-415 PVKAKK
+415 
-421 GMEVAIRLAVGK
+421 
-433 ACTLDGYALSDT
+433 
-445 SFSTSA
+445 
-451 GSVVCGG
+451 
-458 GNGVVTLALDSEML
+458 
-472 ADGDGYI
+472 
-479 RGFVFKRT
+479 VFKSAT
-487 AGDAADGQYFADRV
+487 EAKSE
-501 YLISPK
+501 L
-507 DTVLDM
+507 LDM
-513 NLTDAWFEYNGEQ
+513 NLAEAWYEVDGNLITSQEKDSYLGYFKGAVGNTKQTWTGGEMLNKVVTVKFGTAVKASDFEYFKARISIGKASTITAYAIGDQSFENPAGELVSKGEYQ
-526 ITECHPDNTVPV
+526 DEMFYIDAETLADDDGFIRGFTFKKTAGSASDTDSRYHMDYVALQTVDDSLKLDMDLNEAWLEVDGAKVTNSDTDTAVPV
-538 FSGNNGSTK
+538 FEGNDGSTK
-547 MTWTEG
+547 MTWTSNVGEG
-553 VGTGAE
+553 TEVS
-559 ILVKF
+559 VKF
-564 GKSYHAKTY
+564 FKSFSAAKY
-573 PLIKFRVCVG
+573 PLIKFRLCVG
-583 NWNAPGNT
+583 NWTNT
-591 ITSEILSLDGTKTAY
+591 ENTCTSEISPLNDSSKIVY
-606 SFETEIP
+606 SFDTTNVP
-613 SGAEGV
+613 SGSAYGV
-619 NQEYVLMIKSE
+619 NKEYIITLKSAD
-630 YLADKNG
+630 LADENG

-667 DKDCVITVA
+667 NKVYTVSIA
-676 DGETTTT
+676 DGETTS
-683 VAAKLGE
+683 KNF
-690 TVKVS
+690 
-695 ELGANDGENDKVVG
+695 ELGSNVNLWELGVADGENDKVVG

-729 EIEAVRLAFKMRV
+729 EIEVVRLAFKMRV
-742 GASIRRSGDMG
+742 GASIRRVGVMG
-753 LRFIVDLSG
+753 LRFIVDL
-762 ADFAALQNLVGENNL
+762 DKTTYENLQAIVGSENVS
-777 TLGIAITKK
+777 LGIVITKK
-786 DNGKTVEKPATNRID
+786 DNGRTVEKTATNRID

-867 EADRAYFE
+867 EADKAYFE

-892 LPDYDAKKNEYGID
+892 LPDYDANKSEYGID

-917 TADVDWITD
+917 TADVGWITD
-926 AGINVMHAVAAG
+926 AGINIMHAVAAG

-944 FPEYNA
+944 FPEYND
-950 EAEAKL
+950 EAKAKL

-975 DSFRKISSFGR
+975 VSFQKISSFGK

-1010 DYFNQNGNGKNMLV
+1010 DYFNRNGNGKNMLV

-1030 TSSVKSDFGKWYN
+1030 ASSVKSDFGKWYN

-1082 NGKKCLDNGWLAD
+1082 NGNKCIDSGWLAD

-1109 TNFFVQTMA
+1109 TNFFIQTMPF
-1118 YGATNGVASGAQ
+1118 GATNGVATGAK

-1152 FGYDGISLFCYGSPA
+1152 FGYDGISLFCYGSPIA
-1167 AGGEFSL
+1167 DGEFAS
-1174 SQTGIIDRNGN
+1174 SQYGMIDRNGN
-1185 KTETYE
+1185 KTEIYD
-1191 AVKKANGEIL
+1191 AVKQANNEL
-1201 AFDHVLKQF
+1201 LSFDHVLKQF

-1215 FTCDAGKTITGTSTT
+1215 FTCDAGKTITGTSST
-1230 SNASFKTLDR
+1230 SNASFKSLDR

-1250 KFSASADTLCGYFK
+1250 KVSASADTLCGYFK

-1294 SKYNAAVCHV
+1294 SKYNAAVCYV
-1304 GGVKKVFTGLTNGK
+1304 GGVKKVFTGLTDGK

>member
-16 ATICVAFASVSV
+16 AIICAAFTSVSV
-28 SMLDVA
+28 SMLNVA

-44 DVVLDM
+44 NVVLDM
-50 NGTEA
+50 NGSDSWIEVGGEKVG
-55 NLEAT
+55 NLNSDNAI
-60 SGVTI
+60 S
-65 NKNTDFGLRSA
+65 
-76 LGLFPYAKDESKTGV
+76 GLFSG
-91 QFGEIPEGTTATVKF
+91 
-106 NKTYKASDFGG
+106 
-117 VALRLIA
+117 A
-124 TGEITAYSL
+124 TGETKMMWTGGGVSEYVIRFANGYKAADYTCVTVRFAIGAAGTIAGYSL
-133 SDDSLSNPAGT
+133 SDGSCVNSAGSITSAGGNENKILVLSASALADENGMIKGIKITSSGAGNDFVDYVSLSNGY
-144 LKVNDENSYATLT
+144 VV
-157 MAANL
+157 
-162 LADANGDISG
+162 DANCTDAWLEVDGVKLASHTHD
-172 FKIYR
+172 
-177 NSKSNNLFLDS
+177 NNPALNIFN
-188 VTLQLDY
+188 
-195 TVDGDGSSAWF
+195 GDGST
-206 EVDGSRLK
+206 E
-214 SHTYDCNSALN
+214 
-225 VFGGSGTTDFMWTE
+225 FMWTE
-239 DSHADKEI
+239 NSHADKEI
-247 FVKLATPVKAEDYDA
+247 SVKLATPVKAEDYDA

-288 AGVTHIFGTTAIK
+288 AGVTHIFGETVIK

-315 YIEGFKFKKTAL
+315 YIEGFKFKRTDL
-327 DSGGQYFIDYIKF
+327 DSGSGMYFIDYIKF
-340 VKYAADDYIKMTYPV
+340 VRYGADDYIKMTYPV
-355 SDNANASKAD
+355 SDSTNASKAD

-375 TAIADL
+375 TARTKLIA
-381 IPTKTFGLF
+381 TSTFGLF
-390 DNNDVKM
+390 DNDDVMM
-397 TFTTPEMVAKPVT
+397 TWTEGEMVAKPVT

-458 GNGVVTLALDSEML
+458 GNGVVTLELDSTML
-472 ADGDGYI
+472 ADEDGYI

-501 YLISPK
+501 YLSSPK

-513 NLTDAWFEYNGEQ
+513 NLTDAWFEYNGEK
-526 ITECHPDNTVPV
+526 ITTCYPDNHAPV
-538 FSGNNGSTK
+538 FSGNDGSTK
-547 MTWTEG
+547 MTWSEEL
-553 VGTGAE
+553 GTGE
-559 ILVKF
+559 EVSVKF
-564 GKSYHAKTY
+564 RKSYYAETY

-613 SGAEGV
+613 SEANGV
-619 NQEYVLMIKSE
+619 NQEYVLMLKSE
-630 YLADKNG
+630 DLADENG

-667 DKDCVITVA
+667 DKDCVITVRN
-676 DGETTTT
+676 GEETTT

-695 ELGANDGENDKVVG
+695 ELEANDGENDMIVG
-709 YKINGKLYSADYS
+709 YRINGGLYSADYS

-729 EIEAVRLAFKMRV
+729 EIEVVRLAFKMRV
-742 GASIRRSGDMG
+742 GASIRRVGVMG
-753 LRFIVDLSG
+753 LRFTVDL
-762 ADFAALQNLVGENNL
+762 DKTTYENLQAIVGSENVS
-777 TLGIAITKK
+777 LGIAITKK
-786 DNGKTVEKPATNRID
+786 DNGRTVEKSATNRID

-880 ADENASSIQKII
+880 ADENASTIQKII
-892 LPDYDAKKNEYGID
+892 LPDYDANKTEYGID

-917 TADVDWITD
+917 TADVDWITE
-926 AGINVMHAVAAG
+926 AGINIMHAVAAG

-944 FPEYNA
+944 FPEYND
-950 EAEAKL
+950 EAIAKL

-975 DSFRKISSFGR
+975 VSFQKISSFGT
-986 HDGVIGMSYDEPTKA
+986 HGGVIGMSYDEPTKA

-1010 DYFNQNGNGKNMLV
+1010 DYFNRNGNGKNMLV

-1030 TSSVKSDFGKWYN
+1030 ASSVKSDFGKWYN

-1082 NGKKCLDNGWLAD
+1082 NGNKCIDSGWLAD
-1095 VQSVAKVAKNYGAK
+1095 VQSIAKVAKNYGAK
-1109 TNFFVQTMA
+1109 TNFFIQTMPF
-1118 YGATNGVASGAQ
+1118 GATNGVATGAK

-1152 FGYDGISLFCYGSPA
+1152 FGYDGISLFCYGSPIA
-1167 AGGEFSL
+1167 DGEFAS
-1174 SQTGIIDRNGN
+1174 SQYGMIDRNGN
-1185 KTETYE
+1185 KTEIYD
-1191 AVKKANGEIL
+1191 AVKQANNEL
-1201 AFDHVLKQF
+1201 LSFDHVLKQF

-1215 FTCDAGKTITGTSTT
+1215 FTCDAGKTITGTSST
-1230 SNASFKTLDR
+1230 SNASFKSLDR

-1250 KFSASADTLCGYFK
+1250 KVSASADTLCGYFK

-1294 SKYNAAVCHV
+1294 SKYNAAVCYV
-1304 GGVKKVFTGLTNGK
+1304 GGVKKVFTGLTDGK
-1318 LSLSLGAGEGI
+1318 LLLGLGAGEGI

>member
-1 MRRINTLKTLAIVVL
+1 MRRVNTLKTLAIVVL
-16 ATICVAFASVSV
+16 AIICAAFTSVSV
-28 SMLDVA
+28 SMLNVA

-44 DVVLDM
+44 NVVLDM
-50 NGTEA
+50 NGIDA

-60 SGVTI
+60 SGVVI

-76 LGLFPYAKDESKTGV
+76 LGLFPYATDERKTGV

-124 TGEITAYSL
+124 NGEITAYSL

-144 LKVNDENSYATLT
+144 LKVNGENSYATLT

-162 LADANGDISG
+162 LADANGDIRG

-206 EVDGSRLK
+206 EVGGSRLT

-225 VFGGSGTTDFMWTE
+225 VFDGSGTTDFMWTE

-247 FVKLATPVKAEDYDA
+247 SVKLATPVKAEDYDA

-288 AGVTHIFGTTAIK
+288 AGVTRIFGEKVIK

-315 YIEGFKFKKTAL
+315 YIDGFKFKKTAL
-327 DSGGQYFIDYIKF
+327 DSGGRYYIDYIKF
-340 VKYAADDYIKMTYPV
+340 VKYTADDYIKMTYPV
-355 SDNANASKAD
+355 SDDVNASKTY
-365 SYGAWFEVDG
+365 SYGAWLEVDG
-375 TAIADL
+375 SAISKLAATSVLGVLD
-381 IPTKTFGLF
+381 K
-390 DNNDVKM
+390 NDIM
-397 TFTTPEMVAKPVT
+397 ASWTEGDMVAKPVT

-458 GNGVVTLALDSEML
+458 GNGVVTLELDSAML
-472 ADGDGYI
+472 ADEDGYI

-487 AGDAADGQYFADRV
+487 AGDAAKGQYFADRV

-526 ITECHPDNTVPV
+526 ITICRPDNATPV
-538 FSGNNGSTK
+538 FSGNDGSTK
-547 MTWTEG
+547 MTWSEG
-553 VGTGAE
+553 LGTGEAVT
-559 ILVKF
+559 VKF
-564 GKSYHAKTY
+564 GKSYYAETY

-676 DGETTTT
+676 DGETTT

-695 ELGANDGENDKVVG
+695 ELGVTDGENDKVVG
-709 YKINGKLYSADYS
+709 YKINGKLYTENYS
-722 FTLTEDV
+722 FIVTEDV
-729 EIEAVRLAFKMRV
+729 EIKVVRLAFKMRV

-753 LRFIVDLSG
+753 LRFIVDLNG

-786 DNGKTVEKPATNRID
+786 DNGKTVEKSATNRID
-801 DGSGNIIYCGV
+801 DGSGNIVYCGV
-812 VTGIPETSYKTQF
+812 VTGIPKTSYKTQF

-835 ADGSNRV
+835 ADGNNRV

-854 DVAVNALASGTLS
+854 DVAVNALESGTLS
-867 EADRAYFE
+867 ETDRAYFE

-892 LPDYDAKKNEYGID
+892 LPDYDANKSEYGID

-917 TADVDWITD
+917 TVDVDWITD

-950 EAEAKL
+950 EAIAKL

-961 KGIQIYVNTCSRDA
+961 KDIQIYVNTCSRDA
-975 DSFRKISSFGR
+975 ASFQKISSFGK
-986 HDGVIGMSYDEPTKA
+986 HGGVIGMSYDEPTKA

-1095 VQSVAKVAKNYGAK
+1095 VQSVARIAK
-1109 TNFFVQTMA
+1109 TNGVKKNFFVQTMA

-1191 AVKKANGEIL
+1191 AVKKANNEL
-1201 AFDHVLKQF
+1201 LSFDHVLKQF
-1210 AWQGV
+1210 NWRGV
-1215 FTCDAGKTITGTSTT
+1215 FTCDAGKTLTGTSTT

-1250 KFSASADTLCGYFK
+1250 KVSASADTLCGYFK

-1294 SKYNAAVCHV
+1294 SKYNAAVCYV
-1304 GGVKKVFTGLTNGK
+1304 GGVKKVFTGLTDGK

>member
-28 SMLDVA
+28 SMLNVA

-44 DVVLDM
+44 NVVLDM
-50 NGTEA
+50 NGSDSWIEVNGEKVG
-55 NLEAT
+55 NLNSDNAV
-60 SGVTI
+60 S
-65 NKNTDFGLRSA
+65 
-76 LGLFPYAKDESKTGV
+76 GLFSGATGKTKMMWTGGGV
-91 QFGEIPEGTTATVKF
+91 SEYVIRFANG
-106 NKTYKASDFGG
+106 YKAANYACVTVRFAIGAAG
-117 VALRLIA
+117 TIA
-124 TGEITAYSL
+124 GYSL
-133 SDDSLSNPAGT
+133 SDGSCVNSAGSITSAGGNENKILALSASALADENGMIKGIKITSSGAGNDFVDYVSLSNEY
-144 LKVNDENSYATLT
+144 VV
-157 MAANL
+157 
-162 LADANGDISG
+162 DANCTD
-172 FKIYR
+172 
-177 NSKSNNLFLDS
+177 
-188 VTLQLDY
+188 
-195 TVDGDGSSAWF
+195 AWL
-206 EVDGSRLK
+206 EVDGAKLT
-214 SHTYDCNSALN
+214 SHTYDNNKALN
-225 VFGGSGTTDFMWTE
+225 IFNGDGSTEFMWTE

-247 FVKLATPVKAEDYDA
+247 SVKLATPVKAEDYDA

-288 AGVTHIFGTTAIK
+288 AGVTRIFGTTAIK

-381 IPTKTFGLF
+381 IPTSTFGLF
-390 DNNDVKM
+390 DNNNVKM
-397 TFTTPEMVAKPVT
+397 TYTQPEMVAKPVT

-458 GNGVVTLALDSEML
+458 GNGVVTLALDSERL
-472 ADGDGYI
+472 ADEDGYI

-487 AGDAADGQYFADRV
+487 AGDAAEGQYFADRV
-501 YLISPK
+501 YLISPE

-513 NLTDAWFEYNGEQ
+513 NLTDAWFEYNGE

-538 FSGNNGSTK
+538 FSGNDGSTK

-559 ILVKF
+559 IFVKF
-564 GKSYHAKTY
+564 GKSYYAKTY

-630 YLADKNG
+630 YLADGNG

-683 VAAKLGE
+683 VAAKLGK

-695 ELGANDGENDKVVG
+695 ELGVNDGENDKVVG

-729 EIEAVRLAFKMRV
+729 EIEVVRLAFKMRV

-753 LRFIVDLSG
+753 LRFIVDLNG

-786 DNGKTVEKPATNRID
+786 DNVKMVEKPATNRID

-880 ADENASSIQKII
+880 ADEHASSIQKII

-917 TADVDWITD
+917 IADVNWITD

-961 KGIQIYVNTCSRDA
+961 KGIRIYVNTCSRDA
-975 DSFRKISSFGR
+975 VSFQKISSFGK
-986 HDGVIGMSYDEPTKA
+986 HGGVIGMSYDEPTKA

-1043 TTQQKYELYLQYYCD
+1043 TTRQKYELYLQYYCD

-1191 AVKKANGEIL
+1191 AVKKANNEL
-1201 AFDHVLKQF
+1201 LSFDHVLKQF
-1210 AWQGV
+1210 NWQGV
-1215 FTCDAGKTITGTSTT
+1215 FTCDAGKTLTGTSTT

-1240 ISLANVSSLS
+1240 ISLANVPSLS
-1250 KFSASADTLCGYFK
+1250 KVSASADTLCGYFK

-1294 SKYNAAVCHV
+1294 SKYNAAVCYV

>member
-1 MRRINTLKTLAIVVL
+1 MRRINTLKTLAIVVF
-16 ATICVAFASVSV
+16 AIICAAFTSVSV
-28 SMLDVA
+28 SMLNVA
-34 KAETTSSQAA
+34 KADDSGNAAA
-44 DVVLDM
+44 DLV
-50 NGTEA
+50 
-55 NLEAT
+55 
-60 SGVTI
+60 I
-65 NKNTDFGLRSA
+65 
-76 LGLFPYAKDESKTGV
+76 
-91 QFGEIPEGTTATVKF
+91 
-106 NKTYKASDFGG
+106 
-117 VALRLIA
+117 
-124 TGEITAYSL
+124 
-133 SDDSLSNPAGT
+133 
-144 LKVNDENSYATLT
+144 
-157 MAANL
+157 
-162 LADANGDISG
+162 DANCTD
-172 FKIYR
+172 
-177 NSKSNNLFLDS
+177 
-188 VTLQLDY
+188 
-195 TVDGDGSSAWF
+195 AWL
-206 EVDGSRLK
+206 EVDGAKLK
-214 SHTYDCNSALN
+214 SHTYDNNPALN
-225 VFGGSGTTDFMWTE
+225 IFNGDGSTEFMWTE
-239 DSHADKEI
+239 GEHANKEI
-247 FVKLATPVKAEDYDA
+247 SVKLANPVKAADYDT
-262 VEVKIAGGKNKI
+262 VEVRIAGDGNRI
-274 ITAYALSD
+274 MTAYALSD
-282 TDCSYP
+282 TDCAYS
-288 AGVTHIFGTTAIK
+288 AGSIRFFGRTAIK
-301 YFTLNAKIL
+301 NFIINAKIL
-310 ANTDG
+310 ANADG
-315 YIEGFKFKKTAL
+315 NIEGFKFKRTAL
-327 DSGGQYFIDYIKF
+327 DETNGQFFVDYIKF

-355 SDNANASKAD
+355 SDDVNASKTY

-375 TAIADL
+375 TAITTL
-381 IPTKTFGLF
+381 HPTSALGLF
-390 DNNDVKM
+390 DKNDVKM
-397 TFTTPEMVAKPVT
+397 TFTEPEMVAKPVT

-458 GNGVVTLALDSEML
+458 SNGVVTLELDSEML
-472 ADGDGYI
+472 ADKDGYI

-487 AGDAADGQYFADRV
+487 AGDAAEGQYFADRV

-513 NLTDAWFEYNGEQ
+513 NLTDAWFEYNGTK
-526 ITECHPDNTVPV
+526 ITKNDADTAIPV
-538 FSGNNGSTK
+538 FSGNDGSTK
-547 MTWTEG
+547 MTWSEG
-553 VGTGAE
+553 LGTGEAVT
-559 ILVKF
+559 VKF
-564 GKSYHAKTY
+564 GKSYYAETY

-583 NWNAPGNT
+583 NWKAPGNT

-676 DGETTTT
+676 DGETTT

-695 ELGANDGENDKVVG
+695 ELGVTDGENDKVVG
-709 YKINGKLYSADYS
+709 YNINGKLYTENYS
-722 FTLTEDV
+722 FIVTEDV
-729 EIEAVRLAFKMRV
+729 EIEVVRLAFKMRV

-753 LRFIVDLSG
+753 LRFIVDLNG

-786 DNGKTVEKPATNRID
+786 DNRKTLEKPATNRID

-812 VTGIPETSYKTQF
+812 VTGIPKTSYKTQF

-835 ADGSNRV
+835 ADGSKRV

-854 DVAVNALASGTLS
+854 DVAVNALESGTLS
-867 EADRAYFE
+867 ETDRAYFE

-892 LPDYDAKKNEYGID
+892 LPDYDAKKSEYGID

-917 TADVDWITD
+917 TADVNWITD

-950 EAEAKL
+950 EAIAKL

-975 DSFRKISSFGR
+975 ASFQKISSFGT
-986 HDGVIGMSYDEPTKA
+986 HGGVIGMSYDEPTKA

-1010 DYFNQNGNGKNMLV
+1010 DYFNQNGKGKNMLV

-1030 TSSVKSDFGKWYN
+1030 TSSVKSDFGKLYN

-1138 TYNDIRLQQYALMA
+1138 TYNDIRLQEYSLMA

-1191 AVKKANGEIL
+1191 AVKKANKEL
-1201 AFDHVLKQF
+1201 LSFDYVLKQF
-1210 AWQGV
+1210 NWQGV
-1215 FTCDAGKTITGTSTT
+1215 FTCDAGKTLTGTSTT

-1250 KFSASADTLCGYFK
+1250 KVSASADTLCGYFK

-1294 SKYNAAVCHV
+1294 SKYNAAVCYV